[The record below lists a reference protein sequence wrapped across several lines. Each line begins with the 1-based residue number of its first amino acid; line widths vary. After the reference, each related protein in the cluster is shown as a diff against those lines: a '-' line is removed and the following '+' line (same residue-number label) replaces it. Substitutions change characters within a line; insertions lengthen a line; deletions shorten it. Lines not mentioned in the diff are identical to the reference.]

1 MTVLATAVRLFLA
14 ATLSA
19 GALAQAPLPV
29 GNAAPTGYAVPIG
42 GALSFRNA
50 EVWGRLVQLAGGQGA
65 RFVVVPAA
73 AGKPEKA
80 GAQIA
85 EALSR
90 AGAQSEVLP
99 VAPNW
104 PGRPANEAVN
114 DPALVEKILAAQGV
128 YFAGGAQ
135 ERIVDTLAPG
145 GKATPLLD
153 AIWQVYRRGGVV
165 AGSSAGAAIM
175 SSTMFR
181 DAPDTLRV
189 LQGELR
195 EGREVAQGLGFV
207 GPALFVDQHFLKR
220 GRIGR
225 ILPMM
230 VAKGYK
236 LGLGVEENSAVIVHG
251 DEVEVIG
258 ARGALL
264 VDLADAR
271 QDKTLGAF
279 NLKGVKLSYLDHGD
293 RYDLKQRTVLPS
305 AEKLADTRI
314 DPSATD
320 YRPYFDN
327 QPFYPDML
335 GDNTIVHA
343 MTNLIDNKLPEVHGL
358 AFAGEPQ
365 ATDAKGQL
373 GFSFRLYKGQGSL
386 GWYTSRQGGEDYT
399 VANLYLDVLP
409 VRMQRPLFQ
418 AWSE

>member
-1 MTVLATAVRLFLA
+1 MAVLATALRSLLA
-14 ATLSA
+14 ATLCA
-19 GALAQAPLPV
+19 AALAQASADKAQPV
-29 GNAAPTGYAVPIG
+29 GYAVPIG
-42 GALSFRNA
+42 GALSFKNT
-50 EVWGRLVQLAGGQGA
+50 EVWGRLVQLAGGPGA
-65 RFVVVPAA
+65 RFLVVPAA

-90 AGAQSEVLP
+90 AGAQAEVLP
-99 VAPNW
+99 LAPNW
-104 PGRPANEAVN
+104 PGRPVSEVVN
-114 DPALVEKILAAQGV
+114 NTALVEKVLAAQGV

-135 ERIVDTLAPG
+135 ERIVDSLAPG
-145 GKATPLLD
+145 GKPTPLLE

-175 SSTMFR
+175 SSYMFR

-195 EGREVAQGLGFV
+195 EGREMDRGLGFV
-207 GPALFVDQHFLKR
+207 GPELFVDQHFLKR

-230 VAKGYK
+230 MAKGYR

-258 ARGALL
+258 ARGALV
-264 VDLADAR
+264 VDLTEAR
-271 QDKTLGAF
+271 QDKTMGAF
-279 NLKGVKLSYLDHGD
+279 NLKGARLSYLDRGD
-293 RYDLKQRTVLPS
+293 RYDLRQRRVLPS

-314 DPSATD
+314 DPNAAD
-320 YRPYFDN
+320 YSPYFDN
-327 QPFYPDML
+327 RPFYADML

-365 ATDAKGQL
+365 AVDAKGQL
-373 GFSFRLYKGQGSL
+373 GFSFRLYKGKDSL

-409 VRMQRPLFQ
+409 VRMPRPLYQ